1 MAGDLAKMNFAVT
14 ILEGQSEPGGI
25 LLFGIPEFRLQ
36 KDVVRR
42 EITELL
48 HLGVEIKTNMLVGPD
63 LQLMIYSN
71 RAMMLFYGYRHF
83 SATYLDIPGK
93 ELSGILT
100 ATYFLRMVVLQIPE
114 N

>member
-63 LQLMIYSN
+63 FTKLMIYSN
-71 RAMMLFYGYRHF
+71 RAMMLFLWVQALLCH
-83 SATYLDIPGK
+83 
-93 ELSGILT
+93 
-100 ATYFLRMVVLQIPE
+100 VL
-114 N
+114 

>member
-71 RAMMLFYGYRHF
+71 RAMMLFLWVQALLCHV
-83 SATYLDIPGK
+83 
-93 ELSGILT
+93 
-100 ATYFLRMVVLQIPE
+100 LRYPR
-114 N
+114 